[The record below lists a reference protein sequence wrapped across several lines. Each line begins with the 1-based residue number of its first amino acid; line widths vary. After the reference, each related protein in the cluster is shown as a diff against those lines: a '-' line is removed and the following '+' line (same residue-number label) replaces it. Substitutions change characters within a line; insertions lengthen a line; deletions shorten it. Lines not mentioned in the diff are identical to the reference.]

1 MIINEILST
10 QKYKE
15 SIKSSR
21 EDNSSLEAV
30 IILLEHTSELVSL
43 FNDRLYITSTNDAR
57 LQKLNKFV
65 LDVLIGR
72 KHTR

>member
-57 LQKLNKFV
+57 LQKLNKFL